1 MISKYT
7 TENTVNMLKHI
18 RQIYTA
24 VVTHIKQMLCCVIL
38 PTHNYLTLL
47 LSLAILAACSR
58 GLFNEFWS
66 LGEQH
71 SLQAIKK
78 MLHKAYL
85 CQPIM
90 HCNMSIQLI
99 SN

>member
-7 TENTVNMLKHI
+7 TENTVNMLKHV

-38 PTHNYLTLL
+38 PTHNYTVAVF
-47 LSLAILAACSR
+47 SNISCMQQR
-58 GLFNEFWS
+58 IFNEFWS

-71 SLQAIKK
+71 SLEAIKK

>member
-7 TENTVNMLKHI
+7 TENTVNMLKHV
-18 RQIYTA
+18 RQLYTA

-58 GLFNEFWS
+58 GFLMNFGALENNIHYKLSKKCYIKHTFVNLS
-66 LGEQH
+66 YI
-71 SLQAIKK
+71 AI
-78 MLHKAYL
+78 
-85 CQPIM
+85 CQY
-90 HCNMSIQLI
+90 N
-99 SN
+99 

>member
-7 TENTVNMLKHI
+7 TENTVNMLKHV

-58 GLFNEFWS
+58 GFLMNFGALENNIHIRS
-66 LGEQH
+66 YQKN
-71 SLQAIKK
+71 AT
-78 MLHKAYL
+78 
-85 CQPIM
+85 
-90 HCNMSIQLI
+90 
-99 SN
+99 